1 MKKLMAFV
9 LAGVCVLGL
18 VACSDHS
25 IDTQKPVF
33 ETENIQSITLFC
45 VPNHTDGIEVPGE
58 YMEEMTAWIGTF
70 TLDKE
75 AGERLDP
82 GTNTI
87 SFRLEYSDGT
97 IVESGVNTTTIDG
110 VTYYMK
116 QERAPE
122 FFHILFSDDRPA
134 E

>member
-25 IDTQKPVF
+25 IDTTKPVF
-33 ETENIQSITLFC
+33 ETENIQRITLFC
-45 VPNHTDGIEVPGE
+45 VPNHTGSIEVPGE
-58 YMEEMTAWIGTF
+58 YMEEMTAWISTF

-97 IVESGVNTTTIDG
+97 IVESGVNTT
-110 VTYYMK
+110 
-116 QERAPE
+116 
-122 FFHILFSDDRPA
+122 
-134 E
+134 